1 MGAETSSGSMRGEGE
16 IAGGGEG
23 ERAGD
28 GAGAPMTTR
37 SRKMSMFMPAKG
49 RSCET
54 SCHRMIPSE

>member
-1 MGAETSSGSMRGEGE
+1 MGAKTSSGRIRGEGE
-16 IAGGGEG
+16 IT
-23 ERAGD
+23 GD

-54 SCHRMIPSE
+54 SCHKMIPSE